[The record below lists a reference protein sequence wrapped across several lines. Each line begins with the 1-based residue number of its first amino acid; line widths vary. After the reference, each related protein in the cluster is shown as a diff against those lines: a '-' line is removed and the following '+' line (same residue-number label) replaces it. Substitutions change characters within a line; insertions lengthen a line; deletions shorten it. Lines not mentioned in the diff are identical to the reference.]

1 MKRSYE
7 LKLSTGKTVIWEGEN
22 GEDACKY
29 YAETHPGSIVVAW
42 RDYPQHG
49 VFLVDIRKIIG

>member
-1 MKRSYE
+1 MKRNYE

-29 YAETHPGSIVVAW
+29 YAETHPGVTVIAW
-42 RDYPQHG
+42 RDYPRHG
-49 VFLVDIRKIIG
+49 VFLVHPNQIVG